1 MTGFSLLV
9 TLASTLAWA
18 SFDAVRKG
26 LVRKIDVAQL
36 SLWVSLAQIPGYLV
50 WAIGEGR
57 FTVQTGYF
65 LPWAVSVSLNLV
77 SNLAFLEAVRIAP
90 LSLTIPMLS
99 FTPVFVAV
107 ASGPLL
113 HERLVLGQ
121 WIGISLVTFGA
132 FWLSRARPAGEETRS
147 VFASFFGQR
156 GVRLML
162 WVALFWALTP
172 LADKMAL
179 RHAGV
184 GMHGILLSSGVA
196 LGMVIYLAARG
207 RIGTIRVERDALG
220 LLSLGGLTN
229 VLALGLQFVAISSLS
244 VSLFEAVKR
253 ALGLL
258 LAILSGRV
266 FFGEKIQVKKVGAAC
281 VMAAGV
287 VLVLVS

>member
-1 MTGFSLLV
+1 MV
-9 TLASTLAWA
+9 TLASTVAWA

-50 WAIGEGR
+50 WATWEGR
-57 FTVQTGYF
+57 FSVEPGYF
-65 LPWAVSVSLNLV
+65 LPWAVSVALNLV

-99 FTPVFVAV
+99 FTPVFVAI
-107 ASGPLL
+107 ASGPVLQ
-113 HERLVLGQ
+113 ERLVMAQ
-121 WIGISLVTFGA
+121 WMGILLVTAGA
-132 FWLSRARPAGEETRS
+132 FWLSRAQPAGDQPRS
-147 VFASFFGQR
+147 VLGSFFGQR

-196 LGMVIYLAARG
+196 VGMLVYLGARG
-207 RIGTIRVERDALG
+207 RLSTLRVERSALG

-229 VLALGLQFVAISSLS
+229 VLALGLKFVAISSLS

-266 FFGEKIQVKKVGAAC
+266 FFGEKIQVKKLGAAC
-281 VMAAGV
+281 VMASGV